1 MTIFREIKAE
11 VDNKMFIL
19 VVSNVGDFDKS
30 LVMRNI
36 Y

>member
-1 MTIFREIKAE
+1 MPIFREIKTE
-11 VDNKMFIL
+11 VDNKMIIL